1 MRSTKVDSRLP
12 AYCGA
17 ARVKRL
23 CTAVAGLVFGG
34 PGVRGDCE
42 VQHSHQQQVLC
53 LIQVRCPADRAAL
66 CPSDSTPCTACAQA
80 VAAHASRGMSEI
92 AAPQVVT
99 VCRGH
104 HMPVYTVRWNL
115 LHTRTF
121 LSCGADWALKVW
133 DESKPKKVTSA
144 DS

>member
-1 MRSTKVDSRLP
+1 MPHTSALPCCPCMQLSALLTARPAQLARL
-12 AYCGA
+12 
-17 ARVKRL
+17 L
-23 CTAVAGLVFGG
+23 
-34 PGVRGDCE
+34 
-42 VQHSHQQQVLC
+42 
-53 LIQVRCPADRAAL
+53 
-66 CPSDSTPCTACAQA
+66 QA
-80 VAAHASRGMSEI
+80 VSAHASCEMSEI
-92 AAPQVVT
+92 AALQVVT

-144 DS
+144 DN